1 MSATSAPDRPLLA
14 WRARADGSAPAPA
27 GADAFALKR
36 QRKEEKR
43 LAEATR
49 ALDPW
54 ERYRALVDTVEE
66 GFDLAET
73 ADRKVRFALVVMAG
87 LNLGLFALTARPELL
102 GLARAPLRGWLG
114 VYLLAY
120 ALVGVYFFIQAVE
133 ALRPRIGHVPGPSP
147 ALRVSPRAPGLR
159 DPEEALRQDVES
171 YARAWREVR
180 FDQLNAELARQSHRI
195 AGVNQEK
202 FAALGR
208 LYGGLRV
215 LALLFGGLVVMA
227 GLSTLFGARP

>member
-1 MSATSAPDRPLLA
+1 MSATSVPDRPWLA
-14 WRARADGSAPAPA
+14 WRARGDGSGPVAA
-27 GADAFALKR
+27 GADDLARKR

-49 ALDPW
+49 ALDSW
-54 ERYRALVDTVEE
+54 ERYRALVDTVEQ
-66 GFDLAET
+66 GFDLAEM

-87 LNLGLFALTARPELL
+87 LNVGLFALTTRPELL

-114 VYLLAY
+114 IYLLAY

-133 ALRPRIGHVPGPSP
+133 ALRPRIGHVPGSSP
-147 ALRVSPRAPGLR
+147 ALRAAPRVPGLR

-195 AGVNQEK
+195 AGINQEK

-215 LALLFGGLVVMA
+215 LALMFGGLVVMV
-227 GLSTLFGARP
+227 GLSTLLGVRP